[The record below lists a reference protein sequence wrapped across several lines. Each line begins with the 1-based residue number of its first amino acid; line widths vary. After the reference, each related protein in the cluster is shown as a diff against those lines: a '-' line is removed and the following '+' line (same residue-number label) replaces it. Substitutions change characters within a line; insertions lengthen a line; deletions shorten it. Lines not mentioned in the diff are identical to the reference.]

1 MEKNLNITTY
11 ITSRL
16 GGIGEL
22 EISVQKSLSW
32 AFSGIFYVKNI
43 EETHEFLDSDEF
55 KTFAYELFKKY

>member
-43 EETHEFLDSDEF
+43 EETHEFLDSD
-55 KTFAYELFKKY
+55 